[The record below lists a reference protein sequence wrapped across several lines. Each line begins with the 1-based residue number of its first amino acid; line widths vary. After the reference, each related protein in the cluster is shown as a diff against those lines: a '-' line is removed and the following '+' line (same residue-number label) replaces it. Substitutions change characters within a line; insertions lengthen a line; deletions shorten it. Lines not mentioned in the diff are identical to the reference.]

1 MNEHNPSPSRVTAL
15 HALSLRAWAL
25 NLLIARDA
33 DTRPAPADDVA
44 SYPPAA
50 WDLFLRAERCALPLR
65 SRLALGSPPSLPAGP
80 ARVLEARATTE
91 LQRVLSIQDQLRDI
105 QQLATVHHLQPIVL
119 KGGVAALSGTEPVSI
134 DDLDVLVAREQAGLL
149 GRLLDERGYR
159 SLSAGGPAHLPARFA
174 PNAVP
179 VEVHFSIPDLDQT
192 PELCAGVRPFPG
204 FPSLW
209 RLGPAD
215 HLWHVLVHSVVTHP
229 YRRGCLRDVVLAG
242 AAVGECSPADLQSV
256 ASRIARHP
264 QRNSLGA
271 MLALAEAV
279 GRGKAVPDRF
289 SAEAAANYLL
299 RSRFSWLGRSR
310 ALVPAGNSVF
320 VMLGSRSDRR
330 AEWAEVLSPPRAPS
344 PFSLLAATERRWP
357 RLGRSSR
364 RLLRTAR
371 LALLRPLVWHIA
383 ASARRL
389 AKGFPRGSEPP
400 PRAAI
405 RVTGQS
411 PEEPPAAR

>member
-1 MNEHNPSPSRVTAL
+1 
-15 HALSLRAWAL
+15 
-25 NLLIARDA
+25 
-33 DTRPAPADDVA
+33 
-44 SYPPAA
+44 
-50 WDLFLRAERCALPLR
+50 LPLR
-65 SRLALGSPPSLPAGP
+65 SRLALESPPSLPAGA
-80 ARVLEARATTE
+80 ARVLEARATAE
-91 LQRVLSIQDQLRDI
+91 LQRVLSIQGQLREI

-119 KGGVAALSGTEPVSI
+119 KGGVAALTGAEPVSI
-134 DDLDVLVAREQAGLL
+134 DDLDVLVAGEQAGLL

-159 SLSAGGPAHLPARFA
+159 PLSAGGGSPAHLPARFA
-174 PNAVP
+174 PNAVQ

-204 FPSLW
+204 FPGLW

-229 YRRGCLRDVVLAG
+229 YRRGCLRDVVLAS
-242 AAVGECSPADLQSV
+242 AAAGECSPADLESV
-256 ASRIARHP
+256 ASRIAGHP

-271 MLALAEAV
+271 MLELAEAV

-289 SAEAAANYLL
+289 RTDAAANYLL
-299 RSRFSWLGRSR
+299 RTRFSWLGRSR
-310 ALVPAGNSVF
+310 ALVPTGNSVF

-330 AEWAEVLSPPRAPS
+330 AEWALVLSPPKVPS
-344 PFSLLAATERRWP
+344 PFRLLAAIEHRWP

-371 LALLRPLVWHIA
+371 LALLRPLAWHIA

-389 AKGFPRGSEPP
+389 AKRFPRGREPAELAHP
-400 PRAAI
+400 GHATVP
-405 RVTGQS
+405 
-411 PEEPPAAR
+411 